1 MSKKTFI
8 QFLIED
14 GITYIYNPDAPKMYM
29 CYSNDKWVET
39 NTTHM
44 EWLFREY
51 HSNRFFGRNYTMI
64 LKINEETNAK
74 IFHVSLCYTHHLAPP
89 CSYLTLHHI
98 RNNAYSSFVHSLNEV

>member
-64 LKINEETNAK
+64 LKINEEIRYVSSDYNSVINYIRETGEEYKNDVFK
-74 IFHVSLCYTHHLAPP
+74 IVSIKYD
-89 CSYLTLHHI
+89 
-98 RNNAYSSFVHSLNEV
+98 FD